1 MGRAWA
7 LAVLVF
13 IVLSI
18 TAASVYASDYRGD
31 EKEDTVFQRLGD
43 LINGSYKVK
52 GEPIKKTGIIQVMAD
67 EIKSTKPAP
76 VK

>member
-1 MGRAWA
+1 MRRTWT
-7 LAVLVF
+7 LVVFAF

-18 TAASVYASDYRGD
+18 IAASVYASDYKGD